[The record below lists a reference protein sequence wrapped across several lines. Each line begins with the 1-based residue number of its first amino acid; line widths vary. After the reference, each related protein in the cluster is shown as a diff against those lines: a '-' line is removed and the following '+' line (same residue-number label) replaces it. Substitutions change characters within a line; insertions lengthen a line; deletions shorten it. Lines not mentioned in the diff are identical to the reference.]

1 MTRSNMQSNYMK
13 GVLFVVLAMLL
24 SMVTACATS
33 GEKTAEKS
41 SAVETAQATL
51 PEPMVIPESITCG
64 KCGMYP
70 ARYPQWQSQIIF
82 TDGTMTPFDG
92 CKCMFN
98 FMNGMGKFD
107 KAHTR
112 NDVAVTWVKDFSSGK
127 WINGEDAHYVVGS
140 EKMGPMGKE
149 LIPFTDHMEAMQFQ
163 KEQGGTMM
171 KYAEI
176 TPEVLKSLMG
186 GMKKHGH
193 GSKHMNM

>member
-1 MTRSNMQSNYMK
+1 MTGKNMQSIYMK
-13 GVLFVVLAMLL
+13 GGLLVVLAIFL
-24 SMVTACATS
+24 SMVTASATS

-41 SAVETAQATL
+41 SAVETVQATM
-51 PEPMVIPESITCG
+51 PEPMVVADGITCG

-82 TDGTMTPFDG
+82 KDGTMTPFDG

-98 FMNGMGKFD
+98 FINGMEKFD
-107 KAHTR
+107 KEHTR
-112 NDVAVTWVKDFSSGK
+112 NDVAVTWVKDFNSGK
-127 WINGEDAHYVVGS
+127 WINAEDAQYVVGS
-140 EKMGPMGKE
+140 QKMGPMGKE
-149 LIPFTDHMEAMQFQ
+149 LIPFSDHMEAMQFQ

-193 GSKHMNM
+193 GSMPM

>member
-1 MTRSNMQSNYMK
+1 MTGKNMQSMYMK
-13 GVLFVVLAMLL
+13 GGLLVVLAIFL

-41 SAVETAQATL
+41 SAVETAQAAM
-51 PEPMVIPESITCG
+51 PEPMVIVDGITCG

-98 FMNGMGKFD
+98 FINGMEKFD
-107 KAHTR
+107 KEHIR
-112 NDVAVTWVKDFSSGK
+112 NDVAVTWVKDFNSGK
-127 WINGEDAHYVVGS
+127 WINAEDAQYVVGS
-140 EKMGPMGKE
+140 QKMGPMGKE
-149 LIPFTDHMEAMQFQ
+149 LIPFTDHMEAMQFH
-163 KEQGGTMM
+163 KEQGGTVM

-186 GMKKHGH
+186 DMKKHGH
-193 GSKHMNM
+193 GSMPMKM

>member
-1 MTRSNMQSNYMK
+1 MQYTYRK
-13 GVLFVVLAMLL
+13 GVLFVFVAILL
-24 SMVTACATS
+24 SIFTACATS
-33 GEKTAEKS
+33 GDKAAEKS
-41 SAVETAQATL
+41 SAVETAQASM
-51 PEPMVIPESITCG
+51 PEPMAISAGITCG

-98 FMNGMGKFD
+98 FMNGMANFG

-112 NDVAVTWVKDFSSGK
+112 NDVAVAWVKDFNSGK
-127 WINGEDAHYVVGS
+127 WINAEDAYYVVGS
-140 EKMGPMGKE
+140 QKMGPMGKE
-149 LIPFTDHMEAMQFQ
+149 LIPFTDHMAAMQFH

-176 TPEVLKSLMG
+176 TSDVLKSLMG
-186 GMKKHGH
+186 GMKKHGQG
-193 GSKHMNM
+193 GSHMKM